1 MDDLRSF
8 YEREPAF
15 LRHHAREFIQSP
27 AEMKGKV
34 FARMDTLPAVDL
46 TEQ

>member
-15 LRHHAREFIQSP
+15 LRHHAREFMQS
-27 AEMKGKV
+27 
-34 FARMDTLPAVDL
+34 PAVDL